1 MDTATSDSDATAAK
15 SALKAALKILVV
27 RECDKD
33 IEPEQITDDEQL
45 IGGPLALDSLD
56 ALQICM
62 AVKDHYGVRIESGPD
77 ARRALASIDA
87 LAGTILDAVTPSGT
101 AIAPHE

>member
-1 MDTATSDSDATAAK
+1 MDTTNFSDMD
-15 SALKAALKILVV
+15 ALKVALKIMVV

-33 IEPEQITDDEQL
+33 IEPEEITDAEPL

-62 AVKDHYGVRIESGPD
+62 AVKDKYGVRIEAGPD
-77 ARRALASIDA
+77 ARRALASIEA
-87 LAGTILDAVTPSGT
+87 LAQTIVDAKAS
-101 AIAPHE
+101 A

>member
-1 MDTATSDSDATAAK
+1 MDSATTDTMD
-15 SALKAALKILVV
+15 ALKTALKMMIV

-33 IEPEQITDDEQL
+33 IEPAAITDDEPL

-62 AVKDHYGVRIESGPD
+62 AVKDNYGVRIEAGPD
-77 ARRALASIDA
+77 ARRALANINA
-87 LAGTILDAVTPSGT
+87 LAQTIFAATTP
-101 AIAPHE
+101 A

>member
-1 MDTATSDSDATAAK
+1 MDTNNSAAVD
-15 SALKAALKILVV
+15 ALKTALKIMIV

-33 IEPEQITDDEQL
+33 IEPAEITDDELL

-62 AVKDHYGVRIESGPD
+62 AVKDEYGVRIEAGPD
-77 ARRALASIDA
+77 ARRALASVDA
-87 LAGTILDAVTPSGT
+87 LAHTILEAT
-101 AIAPHE
+101 APA

>member
-1 MDTATSDSDATAAK
+1 MDTTNLSDMD
-15 SALKAALKILVV
+15 ALKVALKIMVV

-33 IEPEQITDDEQL
+33 IEPEEITDAEQL

-62 AVKDHYGVRIESGPD
+62 AVKDQYGVRIEAGPE
-77 ARRALASIDA
+77 ARRALASIEA
-87 LAGTILDAVTPSGT
+87 LAQTIAEAQIAAGTQTT
-101 AIAPHE
+101 A